1 MKELKIITIF
11 FSNSLQQSLTNL
23 PVFIMFFISK
33 LFRYGMFM
41 SMLFLMTHSLKTIGG
56 YTATQML
63 TFYLVFVFIDT
74 LAQLLFREVYRFRP
88 LVVSGGLDMI
98 LTKPLNPLVRVL
110 FGGPDFIDAGILAI
124 LVVVMVITLAQIH
137 PSVGSILLLIA
148 LIINSL
154 LVAAAFH
161 IFVLGLGVITLNVD
175 HLIMIYRDLTA
186 LVRIP
191 VDLFPGLLRAILTFV
206 IPVGIMFTF
215 PVKALFGLLSWQ
227 LVVTSFVIGFLGIL
241 LSIRFWNY
249 SLKYYQSASS

>member
-1 MKELKIITIF
+1 MKELKIISMF
-11 FSNSLQQSLTNL
+11 FTNSLQQSLTNL

-33 LFRYGMFM
+33 LFRYGMFTG
-41 SMLFLMTHSLKTIGG
+41 MLFLMTHSLKTVGG
-56 YTATQML
+56 YSSSQML
-63 TFYLVFVFIDT
+63 IFYLVFVLIDT

-98 LTKPLNPLVRVL
+98 LTKPLNPLARVL
-110 FGGPDFIDAGILAI
+110 FGGPDFIDAGIL
-124 LVVVMVITLAQIH
+124 VVLIVAMVITLTQIH
-137 PSVGSILLLIA
+137 PSVSSVFLLTA
-148 LIINSL
+148 LIFNSL
-154 LVAAAFH
+154 LIAAAFH
-161 IFVLGLGVITLNVD
+161 IFVLGLGVITLNID

-227 LVVTSFVIGFLGIL
+227 LVVTSFVFGLLGIL